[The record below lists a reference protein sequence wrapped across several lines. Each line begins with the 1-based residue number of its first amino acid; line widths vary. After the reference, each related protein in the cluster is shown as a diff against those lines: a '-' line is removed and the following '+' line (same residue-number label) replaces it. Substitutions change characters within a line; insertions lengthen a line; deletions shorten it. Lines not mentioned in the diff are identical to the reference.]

1 MNIFKKIKNWIIK
14 SYDKPLVLKNEI
26 KIKELEKKTKL
37 QLEKLGRK
45 LGVELDRRL
54 TKSKL
59 INKIKKIHKGK

>member
-1 MNIFKKIKNWIIK
+1 MNIFKKWLNWNFK
-14 SYDKPLVLKNEI
+14 FFDKPLVLKNEI
-26 KIKELEKKTKL
+26 KIKELDKKTKL

-59 INKIKKIHKGK
+59 INKIKKIHRGK

>member
-1 MNIFKKIKNWIIK
+1 MNIFKKIKKWIID
-14 SYDKPLVLKNEI
+14 SYEKPLVLKDEL
-26 KIKELEKKTKL
+26 KIKDLEKKTKI

>member
-1 MNIFKKIKNWIIK
+1 MNIFKKIKKWIID
-14 SYDKPLVLKNEI
+14 SYEKPLVLKDEL
-26 KIKELEKKTKL
+26 KIKDLEKKTKI

-59 INKIKKIHKGK
+59 INKIKKLHRER

>member
-1 MNIFKKIKNWIIK
+1 MNIFKKIKKWIID
-14 SYDKPLVLKNEI
+14 SYEKPLVLKDEL
-26 KIKELEKKTKL
+26 KIKDLEKKTKI

-59 INKIKKIHKGK
+59 INKIKKIHRER

>member
-1 MNIFKKIKNWIIK
+1 MNIFKKWLNWNFK
-14 SYDKPLVLKNEI
+14 FFDKPLVLKNEI

-59 INKIKKIHKGK
+59 INKIKKIYRGK

>member
-1 MNIFKKIKNWIIK
+1 MNIFKKIKIWIIK
-14 SYDKPLVLKNEI
+14 SYEKPLVLKDEL
-26 KIKELEKKTKL
+26 KIKDLEKKTKI

-59 INKIKKIHKGK
+59 INKIKKIHRER

>member
-1 MNIFKKIKNWIIK
+1 MNIFKKIKKWIID
-14 SYDKPLVLKNEI
+14 SYEKPLVLKEEL
-26 KIKELEKKTKL
+26 KIKDLEKKTKI

-59 INKIKKIHKGK
+59 INKINKIHRER

>member
-1 MNIFKKIKNWIIK
+1 MNIFKKIKKWIID
-14 SYDKPLVLKNEI
+14 SYEKPLVLKDEL
-26 KIKELEKKTKL
+26 KIKDLEKKTKI

-59 INKIKKIHKGK
+59 I

>member
-1 MNIFKKIKNWIIK
+1 MNIFKKWLNWTFT
-14 SYDKPLVLKNEI
+14 SYNKPLVLKNEI

>member
-1 MNIFKKIKNWIIK
+1 MNIFKKIKNWIID
-14 SYDKPLVLKNEI
+14 SYEKPLVLKDEL
-26 KIKELEKKTKL
+26 KIKDLEKKTKI

-59 INKIKKIHKGK
+59 INKIKKIHRER

>member
-1 MNIFKKIKNWIIK
+1 MNIFKKWLNWNFK
-14 SYDKPLVLKNEI
+14 FFDKPLVLKNEI

-59 INKIKKIHKGK
+59 INKIKKIHRGK

>member
-1 MNIFKKIKNWIIK
+1 MNIFKKIKKWIID
-14 SYDKPLVLKNEI
+14 SYEKPLVLKDEL
-26 KIKELEKKTKL
+26 KIKDLEKKTKI

-59 INKIKKIHKGK
+59 INKIIIIHRER

>member
-1 MNIFKKIKNWIIK
+1 MNIFKKWLNWNFK
-14 SYDKPLVLKNEI
+14 SYNKPLVLKNEI

-45 LGVELDRRL
+45 LGIELDRRL

-59 INKIKKIHKGK
+59 INKIKKIHRGK

>member
-1 MNIFKKIKNWIIK
+1 MNIFKKWLNWTFK
-14 SYDKPLVLKNEI
+14 SFDKPLVLKNDI
-26 KIKELEKKTKL
+26 KALEKKTKL

-59 INKIKKIHKGK
+59 INKIKKIHRGK

>member
-14 SYDKPLVLKNEI
+14 SYEKPLVLKDEL
-26 KIKELEKKTKL
+26 KIKELEKKTKI

-59 INKIKKIHKGK
+59 INKIKKIHRER

>member
-1 MNIFKKIKNWIIK
+1 MNIFKKWLNWNFK
-14 SYDKPLVLKNEI
+14 SYNKPLVLKNEI

-59 INKIKKIHKGK
+59 INKIKKLHRGK

>member
-14 SYDKPLVLKNEI
+14 SYEKPLVLKDEL
-26 KIKELEKKTKL
+26 KIKDLEKKTKI

-45 LGVELDRRL
+45 LGVVLDRRL

-59 INKIKKIHKGK
+59 INKIKKIHRER

>member
-1 MNIFKKIKNWIIK
+1 MNIFQKIKNWIIK
-14 SYDKPLVLKNEI
+14 SYVKPLVLKDEL
-26 KIKELEKKTKL
+26 KIKDLEKKTKI

-59 INKIKKIHKGK
+59 INKIKKIHRER

>member
-14 SYDKPLVLKNEI
+14 SYEKPLVLKDEL
-26 KIKELEKKTKL
+26 KIKDLEKKTKI

-59 INKIKKIHKGK
+59 INKIKKIHRER

>member
-1 MNIFKKIKNWIIK
+1 MNIFKKIKKWIID
-14 SYDKPLVLKNEI
+14 SYEKPLVLKDEV
-26 KIKELEKKTKL
+26 KIKDLEKKTKI

-59 INKIKKIHKGK
+59 INKIKKIHRER

>member
-14 SYDKPLVLKNEI
+14 SYEKPLVLKDEL
-26 KIKELEKKTKL
+26 KIKDLEKKTKI

-45 LGVELDRRL
+45 LGVELDIRL

-59 INKIKKIHKGK
+59 INKIKKIHRER

>member
-1 MNIFKKIKNWIIK
+1 MNIFKKIKKWIID
-14 SYDKPLVLKNEI
+14 SYEKPLVLKDEL
-26 KIKELEKKTKL
+26 KIKDLEKKTKI

-59 INKIKKIHKGK
+59 INMIKKIHRER

>member
-1 MNIFKKIKNWIIK
+1 MNIFKKIKKWIID
-14 SYDKPLVLKNEI
+14 SYEKPLVLKDEL
-26 KIKELEKKTKL
+26 KIKDLEKKTKI

-59 INKIKKIHKGK
+59 INKIKKIHR

>member
-1 MNIFKKIKNWIIK
+1 MNIFKKIKKWILD
-14 SYDKPLVLKNEI
+14 SYEQPLVLKDEV
-26 KIKELEKKTKL
+26 KIKDLEKKTKI

-59 INKIKKIHKGK
+59 INKIKKIHKGR

>member
-1 MNIFKKIKNWIIK
+1 MNIFKKIKKWIID
-14 SYDKPLVLKNEI
+14 SYEKPLVLKDEV
-26 KIKELEKKTKL
+26 KIKDLEKKTKI

-59 INKIKKIHKGK
+59 INKIKKIHKGR